1 MKVLFAVQDEQISTK
16 IVKEYQKKYKEII
29 SYKNVYYFNA
39 ILKELQ
45 RDKTYDRIVI
55 DEEIEEFNDTS
66 HKEKD
71 KFIFDKLDNISDEA
85 IDLRGQ
91 DIPII
96 LICSERRTKSEDI
109 FIKLFGLG
117 IYNAIIG
124 NDRSTEEV
132 CNLIERPRSKKQA
145 KIYYRIDSEEV
156 QYRPENE
163 NEVSEEEMQNILI
176 HFKRL
181 GKNHEK
187 YSVSQ

>member
-29 SYKNVYYFNA
+29 SYKNIYYFNA

-55 DEEIEEFNDTS
+55 DEEIEELSSTNY
-66 HKEKD
+66 KEKD

-85 IDLRGQ
+85 IDSRGQ

-96 LICSERRTKSEDI
+96 LICSERRTKSEEI
-109 FIKLFGLG
+109 FVKLFGLG

-124 NDRSTEEV
+124 NDRSVDQV
-132 CNLIERPRSKKQA
+132 CRLLNKPRSKKEA
-145 KIYYRIDSEEV
+145 KIY
-156 QYRPENE
+156 
-163 NEVSEEEMQNILI
+163 
-176 HFKRL
+176 
-181 GKNHEK
+181 
-187 YSVSQ
+187 